1 MYMYVIVIASW
12 RLLTVLSGFRRLLQL
27 ACFKRVHVRYEALIS
42 MALCEL
48 LRSIA
53 ASKTDENNID
63 PGILGTNI
71 QGFIYII
78 GDIGHL

>member
-1 MYMYVIVIASW
+1 
-12 RLLTVLSGFRRLLQL
+12 
-27 ACFKRVHVRYEALIS
+27 